1 MPKARSKAAWPIGPT
16 DPALR
21 SVLSA
26 PACLSIIAPLRRS
39 FVDGKGVARPAQQL
53 RVRAPCATG
62 EMRSFSGAGEVIR
75 RRVIEFRVASPRM
88 TDDRP
93 AQP

>member
-1 MPKARSKAAWPIGPT
+1 
-16 DPALR
+16 
-21 SVLSA
+21 
-26 PACLSIIAPLRRS
+26 LSIIAPFAAL
-39 FVDGKGVARPAQQL
+39 RPAQQV

>member
-1 MPKARSKAAWPIGPT
+1 
-16 DPALR
+16 
-21 SVLSA
+21 
-26 PACLSIIAPLRRS
+26 
-39 FVDGKGVARPAQQL
+39 
-53 RVRAPCATG
+53 
-62 EMRSFSGAGEVIR
+62 MRSFSGAGEVIR

>member
-1 MPKARSKAAWPIGPT
+1 LRLSLFEGKA
-16 DPALR
+16 
-21 SVLSA
+21 
-26 PACLSIIAPLRRS
+26 
-39 FVDGKGVARPAQQL
+39 VARPPQH

>member
-1 MPKARSKAAWPIGPT
+1 VLVEPRAVALVEGKAA
-16 DPALR
+16 
-21 SVLSA
+21 
-26 PACLSIIAPLRRS
+26 
-39 FVDGKGVARPAQQL
+39 ARPAQQV

-62 EMRSFSGAGEVIR
+62 EMRSFSGMGEVIR
-75 RRVIEFRVASPRM
+75 KRVIEFRVAPPRM

>member
-1 MPKARSKAAWPIGPT
+1 
-16 DPALR
+16 
-21 SVLSA
+21 
-26 PACLSIIAPLRRS
+26 LSIIAPLPRS
-39 FVDGKGVARPAQQL
+39 LVEGKAALRPAQQV

>member
-1 MPKARSKAAWPIGPT
+1 LSITAPWRRCLFEGKAA
-16 DPALR
+16 
-21 SVLSA
+21 
-26 PACLSIIAPLRRS
+26 
-39 FVDGKGVARPAQQL
+39 ARPARQPWML
-53 RVRAPCATG
+53 APCATG